1 MTRGLATGWALF
13 WLSFLLVLFPHLAAR
28 IDDRNL
34 VRWIA
39 VPVLIASA
47 IGLADHYFGLGLS
60 TLPPPSKAG

>member
-13 WLSFLLVLFPHLAAR
+13 CVSFLLVLFPHLAAR

-39 VPVLIASA
+39 APLLIASA
-47 IGLADHYFGLGLS
+47 IALADHYLGLGLS